1 MEKEQVES
9 ALASLSSLVK
19 DIARMEEVEATFAEK
34 IAALEKQA
42 EDLRAI
48 QNRIESSFSSIQIAL
63 DSIAAAVDSAKSLTN
78 VLSKATAKLTE
89 MDPQGL
95 RGSLDSVSSSINKGL
110 DRILK
115 AEREKT
121 VTDNSIKGLVKGGR
135 KRK

>member
-9 ALASLSSLVK
+9 ALASLSSLAK